1 MRRGL
6 TVIPLIAL
14 ALLRPGAAGGGG
26 THDVANDSAASPA
39 IVGGARHDAVAEPPV
54 RTVQRSQSRPSR
66 RYFTSRLVEPRV
78 VGEDD
83 GVLLERPIHLR
94 ATGDGGF
101 VLFDYGDM
109 TVRRSEPDGHL
120 RWTVGGRGQGPGRFA
135 QGSDLRVTSRGE
147 VVVLDNNNGRLTT
160 IAADGRIA
168 AMARVEEPVRGLLGI
183 AGGSVTAV
191 RPFGPDTLWRVPIT
205 GSVQRSQPMP
215 TKIALGSNLVAESY
229 PTEDQGRS
237 VLVFRWSDRFVA
249 LARDGTVAGTL
260 SGIDSIPFPDVSR
273 QVLSPTGLTGRDGA
287 TVTQLRVSRV
297 DERAEPAT
305 RGATVWRRTLLVVAA
320 RAGSDSTSVLDAY
333 DIESGQYQGSLALPV
348 RASGVA
354 VLDADHL
361 AVLDTELVPVVRI
374 WRVAA
379 SGARPL
385 RMERE
390 SPR

>member
-109 TVRRSEPDGHL
+109 TVRRFEPDGHL

-191 RPFGPDTLWRVPIT
+191 RPLPPIPSGGCRLLARSNAVNRCRPRSRSDRIWWQNRTRPKTRGDRCWCSAGPIDLLRWRAM
-205 GSVQRSQPMP
+205 GRSQVHCREL
-215 TKIALGSNLVAESY
+215 TRY
-229 PTEDQGRS
+229 P
-237 VLVFRWSDRFVA
+237 F
-249 LARDGTVAGTL
+249 
-260 SGIDSIPFPDVSR
+260 
-273 QVLSPTGLTGRDGA
+273 LT
-287 TVTQLRVSRV
+287 
-297 DERAEPAT
+297 
-305 RGATVWRRTLLVVAA
+305 
-320 RAGSDSTSVLDAY
+320 
-333 DIESGQYQGSLALPV
+333 
-348 RASGVA
+348 
-354 VLDADHL
+354 
-361 AVLDTELVPVVRI
+361 
-374 WRVAA
+374 
-379 SGARPL
+379 
-385 RMERE
+385 
-390 SPR
+390 